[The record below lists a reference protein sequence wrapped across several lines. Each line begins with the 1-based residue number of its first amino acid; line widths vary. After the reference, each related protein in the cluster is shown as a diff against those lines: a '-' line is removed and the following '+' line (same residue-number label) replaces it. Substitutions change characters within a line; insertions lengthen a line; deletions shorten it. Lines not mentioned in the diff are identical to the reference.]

1 MQRLYTAAN
10 LQEAHLIRGML
21 SVAGIETRVFNEHLQ
36 GGLGDLP
43 FTEIYPE
50 IWIEDEADV
59 KRAQRILADYERPA
73 IARASRHCASCGED
87 SPGGFEI
94 CWHCGKSL

>member
-1 MQRLYTAAN
+1 MEKN
-10 LQEAHLIRGML
+10 LTKNLMCVVIRGG
-21 SVAGIETRVFNEHLQ
+21 A
-36 GGLGDLP
+36 
-43 FTEIYPE
+43 E

-94 CWHCGKSL
+94 CWHCGKPL